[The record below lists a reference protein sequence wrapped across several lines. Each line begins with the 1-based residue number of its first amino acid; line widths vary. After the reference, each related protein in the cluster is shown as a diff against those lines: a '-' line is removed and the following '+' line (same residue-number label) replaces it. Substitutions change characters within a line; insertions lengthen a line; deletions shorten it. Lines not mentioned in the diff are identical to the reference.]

1 MVSYDCGEIDE
12 SFADEVRILF
22 NYLKKNLEALE
33 FRSAYL
39 AGSRLVNF
47 RNHNKEVR
55 GGTEVRQ
62 QT

>member
-1 MVSYDCGEIDE
+1 MVSYDCGEIDK
-12 SFADEVRILF
+12 SFAVEVRILF
-22 NYLKKNLEALE
+22 NYLKKNLEALK
-33 FRSAYL
+33 FQSAYL
-39 AGSRLVNF
+39 AGSRLVIL